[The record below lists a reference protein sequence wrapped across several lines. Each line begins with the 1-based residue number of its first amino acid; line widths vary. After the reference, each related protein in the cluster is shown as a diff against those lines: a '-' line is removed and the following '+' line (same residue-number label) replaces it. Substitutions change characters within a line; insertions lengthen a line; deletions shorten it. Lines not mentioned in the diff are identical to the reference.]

1 MAAYVV
7 ADASVFILGKRLEGE
22 IITVPSVERELKDI
36 GSKSRLHIFNARVE
50 SPSIDALKRA
60 RSAAKTTGDIA
71 VLSRTDLDVLA
82 KAVEYGAIL
91 ATDDYAVQNVAL
103 HLGLRVEPVAQPL
116 IKKKMQRMQR
126 CRACGS
132 AFEGEVCPDCG
143 TQWKGKIKK
152 RDIKKGDI
160 KKGGVR

>member
-22 IITVPSVERELKDI
+22 IITVPSVERELRDI
-36 GSKSRLHIFNARVE
+36 RSKSRLYIFNARVE

-60 RSAAKTTGDIA
+60 RSAAKTTGDIS
-71 VLSRTDLDVLA
+71 VLSQTDLDVLA

-103 HLGLRVEPVAQPL
+103 HLGLCVEPVAQPL
-116 IKKKMQRMQR
+116 IKKRMQRIQR
-126 CRACGS
+126 CRACGRP
-132 AFEGEVCPDCG
+132 FEGEACPDCG
-143 TQWKGKIKK
+143 TQRKGKI
-152 RDIKKGDI
+152 I
-160 KKGGVR
+160 

>member
-1 MAAYVV
+1 MAPCVV

-22 IITVPSVERELKDI
+22 ILTVPSVERELRDI
-36 GSKSRLHIFNARVE
+36 RSKSRLHIFNARVE
-50 SPSIDALKRA
+50 SPLVDALKRA

-71 VLSRTDLDVLA
+71 VLSQTDLDVLA

-116 IKKKMQRMQR
+116 IKKTMRRIQR
-126 CRACGS
+126 CRACGC
-132 AFEGEVCPDCG
+132 AFEGEACPDCG
-143 TQWKGKIKK
+143 TERKGKLKKGKIK
-152 RDIKKGDI
+152 
-160 KKGGVR
+160 

>member
-36 GSKSRLHIFNARVE
+36 RSKSRLYIFNARVE

-60 RSAAKTTGDIA
+60 YSAAKTTGDIS
-71 VLSRTDLDVLA
+71 VLSQTDLDVLA

-116 IKKKMQRMQR
+116 IKKRMRRIQR
-126 CRACGS
+126 CRACGRS
-132 AFEGEVCPDCG
+132 FEGEACPDCG
-143 TQWKGKIKK
+143 TPKKGKI
-152 RDIKKGDI
+152 R
-160 KKGGVR
+160 